1 MMKLYSKELPAS
13 ALEAMKR
20 TGRFPHA
27 FLLTGERGVGKKTF
41 ADYIAMTLL
50 CEKGS
55 ACGEC
60 RHCRRILS
68 GTHPDVIKPEKSG
81 KKQIYNRETIRGV
94 CSSAYTAP
102 NDCDAKVYIFTDCE
116 SIEEGTQNLM
126 LKLIEE
132 PPDSAYFIFTAVS
145 GSVFLPT
152 ILSRV
157 VMLGIPEA
165 SDEGCAAALSD
176 TGIYSAAQIED
187 AVKRFHGNI
196 GCCME
201 YLSGDSSGELGGL
214 AENTQ
219 LCREIIAAIA
229 DGDEYGLLKALHKAG
244 DSRPRLRLVLG
255 LVDKVI
261 RDACMLR
268 LGGISPIGCDPEG
281 AERLSKTISRRR
293 AETIHEAI
301 DLTSARCEGNAN
313 VSAEAAAF
321 VCAVMG

>member
-1 MMKLYSKELPAS
+1 MMKLYSKETPAA
-13 ALEAMKR
+13 ALNAMKA

-27 FLLTGERGVGKKTF
+27 FLLTGERGTGKKTF
-41 ADYIAMTLL
+41 ADHIAMTLL

-81 KKQIYNRETIRGV
+81 KKQIYNRDTIRGI
-94 CSSAYTAP
+94 CSDAYVAP

-116 SIEEGTQNLM
+116 SIEENTQNLM

-132 PPDSAYFIFTAVS
+132 PPDTAYFIFTAVS

-157 VMLGIPEA
+157 VTIGIPEA
-165 SDEGCAAALSD
+165 SEAACADALAD
-176 TGIYSAAQIED
+176 TGNFSREQIED

-201 YLSGDSSGELGGL
+201 YLSGGEL

-219 LCREIIAAIA
+219 LCREMISAIA
-229 DGDEYGLLKALHKAG
+229 DGNEYELLKALHRIG
-244 DSRPRLRLVLG
+244 DSRPRVRLVLG
-255 LVDKVI
+255 LADKVI
-261 RDACMLR
+261 RDACVMR
-268 LGGISPIGCDPEG
+268 LGNISLIGCDPEG
-281 AERLSKTISRRR
+281 AERLSRILTRKKAEAIH
-293 AETIHEAI
+293 ETIA
-301 DLTSARCEGNAN
+301 LTSARCENSAN
-313 VSAEAAAF
+313 VPAEMAAF
-321 VCAVMG
+321 ACTVMG

>member
-1 MMKLYSKELPAS
+1 MIKLYSKEAPVA
-13 ALEAMKR
+13 AVEAMKR

-27 FLLTGERGVGKKTF
+27 FLLTGERGVGKKF
-41 ADYIAMTLL
+41 FSDHIAMTLL
-50 CEKGS
+50 CETGN

-94 CSSAYTAP
+94 CSDAFVAP
-102 NDCDAKVYIFTDCE
+102 NDCDSKVYIFTDCE
-116 SIEEGTQNLM
+116 SIEESTQNLM

-132 PPDSAYFIFTAVS
+132 PPDTAYFIFTAVS

-157 VMLGIPEA
+157 VTIGIPEA
-165 SDEGCAAALSD
+165 SEKDCAAALSD
-176 TGIYSAAQIED
+176 TGMYSSAQVED

-201 YLSGDSSGELGGL
+201 YLSGGEL
-214 AENTQ
+214 AENVK
-219 LCREIIAAIA
+219 LCREIISAVA
-229 DGDEYGLLKALHKAG
+229 DGSEYDLLKALHKIG
-244 DSRPRLRLVLG
+244 DSRPRVRLVLG
-255 LVDKVI
+255 LADKVI
-261 RDACMLR
+261 RDACMMRFDNIPL
-268 LGGISPIGCDPEG
+268 IGCDPEG

-301 DLTSARCEGNAN
+301 NLTSSRCEGNAN
-313 VSAEAAAF
+313 VAAETASFA
-321 VCAVMG
+321 CAVMG